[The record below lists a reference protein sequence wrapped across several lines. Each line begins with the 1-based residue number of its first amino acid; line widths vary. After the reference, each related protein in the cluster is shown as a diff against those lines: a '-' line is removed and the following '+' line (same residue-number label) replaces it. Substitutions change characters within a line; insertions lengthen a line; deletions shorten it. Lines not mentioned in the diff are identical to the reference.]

1 MRLTIDKLAKISS
14 ATVCFDGITVV
25 AGANNTGKSTVG
37 KALWAMFNAFYNL
50 DARIF
55 DARMR
60 KYLDLL
66 EEYAD
71 DLVYDEE
78 IEDLIRRL
86 AKREI
91 SIVALREKIEGKL
104 SLNDEELDVDK
115 LMSRINEV
123 SELSDEDIKCQEVLN
138 RIAKVFHSQCASY
151 LFAGTYPIFELE
163 IKKNILRLEVTSG
176 MPKCIFGVRL
186 NHKAFYID
194 TPDSLLDLRYMS
206 SRRFFLGWGRGSS
219 LSWSLVEGV
228 MEKMREKEDGA
239 RQGDSSAVDDL
250 LIKRKFE
257 NIEGRLK
264 KLMGGT
270 LAHMKGKGLVFI
282 DDLFPDSPLRLDNL
296 SQGIKAMAMLQ
307 VAFMNGT
314 IGDYDILVLDEP
326 EIHLHPKW
334 QIKYAEF
341 IVLLQKTFNLTVLLT
356 SHSPDFVQA
365 IRLYSMK
372 HGVAGRLN
380 GYLSKVA
387 EDGSV
392 TMDLVSDEGWDN
404 IFETFGSGFDELMN
418 LRLELEGVAADA

>member
-1 MRLTIDKLAKISS
+1 M
-14 ATVCFDGITVV
+14 
-25 AGANNTGKSTVG
+25 
-37 KALWAMFNAFYNL
+37 
-50 DARIF
+50 
-55 DARMR
+55 
-60 KYLDLL
+60 
-66 EEYAD
+66 
-71 DLVYDEE
+71 
-78 IEDLIRRL
+78 
-86 AKREI
+86 
-91 SIVALREKIEGKL
+91 
-104 SLNDEELDVDK
+104 
-115 LMSRINEV
+115 
-123 SELSDEDIKCQEVLN
+123 N

-151 LFAGTYPIFELE
+151 LFTGTYPIFELE

-206 SRRFFLGWGRGSS
+206 SRRFFFWRDRGSS
-219 LSWSLVEGV
+219 LSWSLVNGV
-228 MEKMREKEDGA
+228 REKILEKEDEA
-239 RQGDSSAVDDL
+239 RQDDSSAVDDL

-270 LAHMKGKGLVFI
+270 LAYMKEKGLVFV
-282 DDLFPDSPLRLDNL
+282 DDLFPGSPLRLDNL

-307 VAFMNGT
+307 AAFMNGT
-314 IGDYDILVLDEP
+314 IGDYDILILDEP
-326 EIHLHPKW
+326 EIHLHPRW

-365 IRLYSMK
+365 IRLYSRK
-372 HGVAGRLN
+372 HGLVGKLN

-392 TMDLVSDEGWDN
+392 TMDPVSDGDWDN
-404 IFETFGSGFDELMN
+404 IFETFGAGFDELMK
-418 LRLELEGVAADA
+418 LRLELEGGSADE